1 MGRLDGESDT
11 IKDLCVIRKPVAWH
25 RDEAPSGS
33 LKDHLDESHDNL
45 EHSRRDDSKR
55 SNEDSVVS
63 VDDERSPNDSES
75 LQSQHSQSNIDP
87 VDDDGS
93 EVHARGFDT
102 DSAQ

>member
-1 MGRLDGESDT
+1 MSRLDGESDT
-11 IKDLCVIRKPVAWH
+11 IKDLCAIRKPVAWH
-25 RDEAPSGS
+25 RDEAPSVS

-45 EHSRRDDSKR
+45 EHSRRGDSKR

-63 VDDERSPNDSES
+63 VDDERPHNDSES
-75 LQSQHSQSNIDP
+75 LQSQHSQSDIDP

-93 EVHARGFDT
+93 EAHVRGFDT